1 MPPAPENSSMPSCG
15 VISAELTKGMS
26 RIEVFVVLF
35 AAHASE
41 KELERL
47 RDFFNSYEPER
58 HKTQPTQRKS

>member
-1 MPPAPENSSMPSCG
+1 MPPDTENSSLPSCG

-26 RIEVFVVLF
+26 RIEVFIVLF

-47 RDFFNSYEPER
+47 RDFFNSYQPER
-58 HKTQPTQRKS
+58 HQHAKKPALC